1 MNSGRRKDE
10 LSENINK
17 KTELKKRKVRLKN
30 TVTEI
35 LEYPRGLLTSRLQDT
50 KEWISILE
58 NKVAKFT

>member
-17 KTELKKRKVRLKN
+17 KTELKKRKIRLKN

-35 LEYPRGLLTSRLQDT
+35 LEYPREILTADFMIEKNGSAIWKTR
-50 KEWISILE
+50 
-58 NKVAKFT
+58 

>member
-17 KTELKKRKVRLKN
+17 KTELKKRKIRLKN

-35 LEYPRGLLTSRLQDT
+35 LEYPREILTAD
-50 KEWISILE
+50 
-58 NKVAKFT
+58 FTIEKNGSAIWKTR

>member
-35 LEYPRGLLTSRLQDT
+35 LEYLRGLLTSRLQDT
-50 KEWISILE
+50 KEWISNLE
-58 NKVAKFT
+58 NKVAKCT

>member
-17 KTELKKRKVRLKN
+17 KTELKKRKIRLKN

-35 LEYPRGLLTSRLQDT
+35 LEYPREILTAD
-50 KEWISILE
+50 
-58 NKVAKFT
+58 FTIEKNGSAIRKTR